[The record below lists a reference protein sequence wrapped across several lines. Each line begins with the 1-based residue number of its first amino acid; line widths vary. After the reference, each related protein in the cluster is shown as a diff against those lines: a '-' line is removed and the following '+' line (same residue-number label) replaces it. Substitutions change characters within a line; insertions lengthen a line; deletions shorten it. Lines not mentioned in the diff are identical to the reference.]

1 MTVNGKT
8 EYWGN
13 SYGYDPWGNLIT
25 KTPSKCSAENL
36 NEAAWTNN
44 QLHTISGSD
53 NTYDAAGNMAHDATT
68 GLNYTYDAENRI
80 TSAGGY
86 AYTYDAD
93 GNRVEKSNGSTGT
106 IYWYMSPGIV
116 AESDLSG
123 NAKSEYV
130 FFDGERVARKDF
142 PGNTIS
148 YYFSDQL
155 KTASVI
161 TDSAG
166 NIKED
171 EDYYPWGGEL
181 QLVNNDSNHYKFT
194 GKERDA
200 ESGLDL
206 MGVRYYGSAI
216 GRFLRPDPNQT
227 AGFEHMRDPQAW
239 NGYSYARNNPLT
251 YVDPDGLS
259 YHVCVSGSDG
269 KQQCS
274 DVSDAEFDQAKQ
286 NPGAGIS
293 LKNGD
298 IYSTVNGN
306 QVKVGTYNQTDVDL
320 NPFAQAVL
328 THPTLQTAAATMND
342 PRTYALWYGASA
354 LGGVGLYAGG
364 VFEGGLTTLELS
376 GGGEILSN
384 QAAGAIIGWGTG
396 QEGAAA
402 TEQLTS
408 SLTRQG
414 VQQMIDKGLTKAT
427 VQRLVF
433 QYGRAIAEGGAKLAN
448 TQLMPR
454 YQLMMKII
462 ELWPK

>member
-1 MTVNGKT
+1 MTVNGKM

-13 SYGYDPWGNLIT
+13 SYGYDPWGNLIS

-53 NTYDAAGNMAHDATT
+53 NTYDSAGNMTHDATT

-181 QLVNNDSNHYKFT
+181 QFVNSDSNHYKFT
-194 GKERDA
+194 SKERDA
-200 ESGLDL
+200 ESGLDYF
-206 MGVRYYGSAI
+206 GARYYGNWLS
-216 GRFLRPDPNQT
+216 RWMSPDWAAKPE
-227 AGFEHMRDPQAW
+227 AVPYSDLGDPQSL
-239 NGYSYARNNPLT
+239 NLYSYVRNVPTVKVDRDGHGIIDPATWIKLAEKATDIGTGLGKGVANFFIKWDNGNRSLLNKIGGHYQPLEEFKPSNAT
-251 YVDPDGLS
+251 
-259 YHVCVSGSDG
+259 
-269 KQQCS
+269 QQK
-274 DVSDAEFDQAKQ
+274 AM
-286 NPGAGIS
+286 GAG
-293 LKNGD
+293 
-298 IYSTVNGN
+298 
-306 QVKVGTYNQTDVDL
+306 
-320 NPFAQAVL
+320 
-328 THPTLQTAAATMND
+328 
-342 PRTYALWYGASA
+342 
-354 LGGVGLYAGG
+354 
-364 VFEGGLTTLELS
+364 
-376 GGGEILSN
+376 
-384 QAAGAIIGWGTG
+384 
-396 QEGAAA
+396 EGAASLGLA
-402 TEQLTS
+402 IGGARGGTEPEGAAGKSGTVPESIPAGPSPRPTAAQQRAINEMGEAHGCHTCGTTEPGTKSGNWVGDHQPSTALNPPGNPQVYKPQCLQCS
-408 SLTRQG
+408 RQQG
-414 VQQMIDKGLTKAT
+414 GQVSAT
-427 VQRLVF
+427 VK
-433 QYGRAIAEGGAKLAN
+433 AAN
-448 TQLMPR
+448 KQADS
-454 YQLMMKII
+454 Q
-462 ELWPK
+462 